1 MARSTP
7 TNSSS
12 TRLSVVAGR
21 NELRPCKKPGGN
33 AETHQTE
40 ESVLS
45 FDANDLTMRPSI
57 TSSPSATQPL
67 GMCRMLPRPKHLVYQ
82 FNAEPCLSG
91 NGIKLVKAPVR
102 RPTPV
107 GGSFCTS
114 SLSATLIAE
123 PAHPRLAFSSTR
135 ERLGDERKGSFH
147 LLRGVRL
154 TPPWAT
160 LPTCPKTSPW
170 TSSTR
175 YWGTYPCSISYDFA
189 RYVGLSFH
197 HSERKHS
204 SPQVSRRLRQ
214 ASYQRSVWVN
224 AYERANLLLPHA
236 PISSRS
242 THELEVALVRA
253 SRIVW
258 NWTSPK
264 PTICTRRRF
273 PRELPT
279 YDFDGNVV
287 DGRYLML
294 AERSG
299 LSWYDLDGD
308 MARPILVYPCP
319 TILPMTGY
327 LNHQINASQEG
338 RGSLWVA
345 FVCMQPSRITI
356 LKVDL
361 NESGGTA
368 RLHSEIPSVSVTG
381 IKMGHDWLLPIG
393 EFVSPDDPMDL
404 FHIPSRTTLHVP
416 MHEKVRSLGDL
427 SSLNLAFTPQ
437 YLFFTF
443 SSRTETSIDTYTLPT
458 ITEATPSLQGRHVI
472 RSHTGTYPHA
482 MSNIQVVESCGSHVS
497 FLSLVYVSRTP
508 VTWTSKIGLHL
519 FDVFLEPTGDIVFT
533 TQASRTLDV
542 GIATTQ
548 LFQTA
553 QRGRCL
559 AVSHSSPG
567 SFLFAYHIER
577 RGEAQYDMSVKSL
590 KLPDGVQSR
599 DVLSFD
605 GVRGRL
611 CFTSGWTNIEIL
623 DYH

>member
-1 MARSTP
+1 M
-7 TNSSS
+7 
-12 TRLSVVAGR
+12 
-21 NELRPCKKPGGN
+21 GN
-33 AETHQTE
+33 
-40 ESVLS
+40 
-45 FDANDLTMRPSI
+45 
-57 TSSPSATQPL
+57 TS
-67 GMCRMLPRPKHLVYQ
+67 
-82 FNAEPCLSG
+82 CLSEDIPLDIIYEILG
-91 NGIKLVKAPVR
+91 HLPV
-102 RPTPV
+102 
-107 GGSFCTS
+107 FD
-114 SLSATLIAE
+114 II
-123 PAHPRLAFSSTR
+123 RLR
-135 ERLGDERKGSFH
+135 
-147 LLRGVRL
+147 
-154 TPPWAT
+154 
-160 LPTCPKTSPW
+160 
-170 TSSTR
+170 
-175 YWGTYPCSISYDFA
+175 
-189 RYVGLSFH
+189 
-197 HSERKHS
+197 
-204 SPQVSRRLRQ
+204 QVSRRLRQ

-242 THELEVALVRA
+242 THELEAALVRA

-264 PTICTRRRF
+264 PTVCTRRRF

-308 MARPILVYPCP
+308 MERPILVYPCP

-327 LNHQINASQEG
+327 LNHQLNANQEG

-345 FVCMQPSRITI
+345 TV
-356 LKVDL
+356 LKVDI

-368 RLHSEIPSVSVTG
+368 RLHAEIPSSSVTG

-443 SSRTETSIDTYTLPT
+443 SSRVETSIDTYTLPT
-458 ITEATPSLQGRHVI
+458 ITEATPSLQG
-472 RSHTGTYPHA
+472 
-482 MSNIQVVESCGSHVS
+482 VVESRGSHVS

-519 FDVFLEPTGDIVFT
+519 FDVFLEPTGDIMFT

-577 RGEAQYDMSVKSL
+577 QGEAKHDMSVKPL
-590 KLPDGVQSR
+590 KLPEGVQSR
-599 DVLSFD
+599 GVLSFD

-611 CFTSGWTNIEIL
+611 CLISGWTNIEIL